1 MTKRGGKAK
10 VLAPGK
16 LQEER
21 NRIINKKHIVRK
33 PAQTTLSMQDASSA
47 PTPAQ
52 AAPSV
57 QVASSMPTSASKK
70 SSVQA
75 ASSMPTPA
83 QEASSVQVASS
94 MPASASKKSCVQAAS
109 LMPTPAQAA
118 SSVQAASSMPTPA
131 QAASSVQAASSMPT
145 PAQAAS
151 SVQAASSMPTP
162 APTVVPVHATTSEK
176 FSFMPT
182 PTLSHQTMAGPQS
195 INLQTMASP
204 SNLAE
209 EEDVD
214 ADEDEAV
221 GQETITPLVPT
232 IDENGK
238 VIIKPS
244 GTGLVPA
251 KEVAGA
257 INYAIRKQFYK
268 PIHHWSALDPDTK
281 ADWFKLFGEKVSWDP
296 FDHAFVYSAFEKKGR
311 KRLNDMLGK
320 ARRKGTR
327 PSWIGDDA
335 WVELQTYWKKTE
347 FLAVSSQN
355 KTNRASARGG
365 AVHTTGR
372 KAHIDVALQLSRE
385 LQRDLRPDELF
396 LKTHK
401 RKNGEWVDS
410 RAAST
415 YVSSRKFYCINICIH
430 AFRSRLIQIKLSKK
444 DLVIHFYSLIPNT
457 NSPNT
462 NKYLLQQKT
471 FKEKF
476 DAELQPTEEGNG
488 EVVQVLDGERVNQ
501 LWTEAAGGRNRGRV
515 YGAADLAINL
525 KRGSKSFTQQSQTP
539 QHSMFGMSLEAER
552 AARIRAE
559 QIAEAAT
566 TQLQEANEAMRAATE
581 AAKAATE
588 TAQRMEREMNAWKEF
603 MMKKFDTSTFV
614 SHSHHYDD
622 DLDDQSLDED

>member
-94 MPASASKKSCVQAAS
+94 MPTSASKKSCVQAAS
-109 LMPTPAQAA
+109 L
-118 SSVQAASSMPTPA
+118 MPTPA

-182 PTLSHQTMAGPQS
+182 PTLSHQTMVGPQS

-410 RAAST
+410 HAAST
-415 YVSSRKFYCINICIH
+415 YKGV
-430 AFRSRLIQIKLSKK
+430 
-444 DLVIHFYSLIPNT
+444 T
-457 NSPNT
+457 
-462 NKYLLQQKT
+462 QKT

>member
-94 MPASASKKSCVQAAS
+94 MPTSASKKSCVQAAS

-118 SSVQAASSMPTPA
+118 SSVQD
-131 QAASSVQAASSMPT
+131 ASSMPT

-204 SNLAE
+204 SIWQRRKMWMLMRMRR
-209 EEDVD
+209 
-214 ADEDEAV
+214 
-221 GQETITPLVPT
+221 
-232 IDENGK
+232 
-238 VIIKPS
+238 
-244 GTGLVPA
+244 LVPA

-268 PIHHWSALDPDTK
+268 PIHHWSALDPDMK

-296 FDHAFVYSAFEKKGR
+296 FDHAFVYSAFEKKEE
-311 KRLNDMLGK
+311 ND
-320 ARRKGTR
+320 
-327 PSWIGDDA
+327 
-335 WVELQTYWKKTE
+335 
-347 FLAVSSQN
+347 
-355 KTNRASARGG
+355 
-365 AVHTTGR
+365 
-372 KAHIDVALQLSRE
+372 
-385 LQRDLRPDELF
+385 
-396 LKTHK
+396 
-401 RKNGEWVDS
+401 
-410 RAAST
+410 
-415 YVSSRKFYCINICIH
+415 
-430 AFRSRLIQIKLSKK
+430 
-444 DLVIHFYSLIPNT
+444 
-457 NSPNT
+457 
-462 NKYLLQQKT
+462 
-471 FKEKF
+471 
-476 DAELQPTEEGNG
+476 
-488 EVVQVLDGERVNQ
+488 
-501 LWTEAAGGRNRGRV
+501 
-515 YGAADLAINL
+515 
-525 KRGSKSFTQQSQTP
+525 
-539 QHSMFGMSLEAER
+539 
-552 AARIRAE
+552 
-559 QIAEAAT
+559 
-566 TQLQEANEAMRAATE
+566 
-581 AAKAATE
+581 
-588 TAQRMEREMNAWKEF
+588 
-603 MMKKFDTSTFV
+603 
-614 SHSHHYDD
+614 
-622 DLDDQSLDED
+622 

>member
-94 MPASASKKSCVQAAS
+94 MPTSASKKSCVQAAS
-109 LMPTPAQAA
+109 L
-118 SSVQAASSMPTPA
+118 MPTPA

-372 KAHIDVALQLSRE
+372 KAHIDVALQLVSNKILTNYYYYE
-385 LQRDLRPDELF
+385 
-396 LKTHK
+396 
-401 RKNGEWVDS
+401 DS
-410 RAAST
+410 
-415 YVSSRKFYCINICIH
+415 
-430 AFRSRLIQIKLSKK
+430 L
-444 DLVIHFYSLIPNT
+444 
-457 NSPNT
+457 
-462 NKYLLQQKT
+462 YL
-471 FKEKF
+471 
-476 DAELQPTEEGNG
+476 D
-488 EVVQVLDGERVNQ
+488 
-501 LWTEAAGGRNRGRV
+501 
-515 YGAADLAINL
+515 
-525 KRGSKSFTQQSQTP
+525 SFT
-539 QHSMFGMSLEAER
+539 
-552 AARIRAE
+552 RI
-559 QIAEAAT
+559 
-566 TQLQEANEAMRAATE
+566 L
-581 AAKAATE
+581 
-588 TAQRMEREMNAWKEF
+588 
-603 MMKKFDTSTFV
+603 
-614 SHSHHYDD
+614 Y
-622 DLDDQSLDED
+622 

>member
-1 MTKRGGKAK
+1 
-10 VLAPGK
+10 
-16 LQEER
+16 
-21 NRIINKKHIVRK
+21 
-33 PAQTTLSMQDASSA
+33 
-47 PTPAQ
+47 
-52 AAPSV
+52 
-57 QVASSMPTSASKK
+57 
-70 SSVQA
+70 
-75 ASSMPTPA
+75 
-83 QEASSVQVASS
+83 
-94 MPASASKKSCVQAAS
+94 
-109 LMPTPAQAA
+109 
-118 SSVQAASSMPTPA
+118 
-131 QAASSVQAASSMPT
+131 
-145 PAQAAS
+145 
-151 SVQAASSMPTP
+151 
-162 APTVVPVHATTSEK
+162 
-176 FSFMPT
+176 
-182 PTLSHQTMAGPQS
+182 
-195 INLQTMASP
+195 
-204 SNLAE
+204 
-209 EEDVD
+209 
-214 ADEDEAV
+214 
-221 GQETITPLVPT
+221 
-232 IDENGK
+232 
-238 VIIKPS
+238 
-244 GTGLVPA
+244 
-251 KEVAGA
+251 
-257 INYAIRKQFYK
+257 
-268 PIHHWSALDPDTK
+268 
-281 ADWFKLFGEKVSWDP
+281 
-296 FDHAFVYSAFEKKGR
+296 
-311 KRLNDMLGK
+311 MLGK
-320 ARRKGTR
+320 ARRKETR

-415 YVSSRKFYCINICIH
+415 Y
-430 AFRSRLIQIKLSKK
+430 
-444 DLVIHFYSLIPNT
+444 
-457 NSPNT
+457 
-462 NKYLLQQKT
+462 KT

-476 DAELQPTEEGNG
+476 DAELLPTEEGNG

>member
-94 MPASASKKSCVQAAS
+94 MPTSASKKSCVQAAT
-109 LMPTPAQAA
+109 L
-118 SSVQAASSMPTPA
+118 MPTPA

-162 APTVVPVHATTSEK
+162 APT
-176 FSFMPT
+176 
-182 PTLSHQTMAGPQS
+182 
-195 INLQTMASP
+195 
-204 SNLAE
+204 

-415 YVSSRKFYCINICIH
+415 YVSSRKFYYINICIH

-444 DLVIHFYSLIPNT
+444 DLVIHFYSL
-457 NSPNT
+457 
-462 NKYLLQQKT
+462 
-471 FKEKF
+471 
-476 DAELQPTEEGNG
+476 
-488 EVVQVLDGERVNQ
+488 
-501 LWTEAAGGRNRGRV
+501 
-515 YGAADLAINL
+515 
-525 KRGSKSFTQQSQTP
+525 
-539 QHSMFGMSLEAER
+539 M
-552 AARIRAE
+552 
-559 QIAEAAT
+559 
-566 TQLQEANEAMRAATE
+566 
-581 AAKAATE
+581 
-588 TAQRMEREMNAWKEF
+588 
-603 MMKKFDTSTFV
+603 
-614 SHSHHYDD
+614 
-622 DLDDQSLDED
+622 

>member
-33 PAQTTLSMQDASSA
+33 PAQTTLSVQDASST
-47 PTPAQ
+47 PTPTQ

-70 SSVQA
+70 SCVQA

-83 QEASSVQVASS
+83 QATSSVQVASS
-94 MPASASKKSCVQAAS
+94 MPTSASKKSY
-109 LMPTPAQAA
+109 
-118 SSVQAASSMPTPA
+118 VQAASSMPTPA
-131 QAASSVQAASSMPT
+131 QAASSVQVASSTPTSASKKSYVQAASSMPT
-145 PAQAAS
+145 PAQATS
-151 SVQAASSMPTP
+151 SMQAASSMPTP

-176 FSFMPT
+176 FSFMLT
-182 PTLSHQTMAGPQS
+182 PTLSHQTMADPQS

-221 GQETITPLVPT
+221 GQETVTPLVPT

-320 ARRKGTR
+320 ERRKGTR

-347 FLAVSSQN
+347 FLTVSSQN

-385 LQRDLRPDELF
+385 LQRDLGPDELF

-415 YVSSRKFYCINICIH
+415 Y
-430 AFRSRLIQIKLSKK
+430 
-444 DLVIHFYSLIPNT
+444 
-457 NSPNT
+457 
-462 NKYLLQQKT
+462 KT

-515 YGAADLAINL
+515 YGATNLAINL

-559 QIAEAAT
+559 QIVEAAT
-566 TQLQEANEAMRAATE
+566 TQLQEANKAM
-581 AAKAATE
+581 
-588 TAQRMEREMNAWKEF
+588 
-603 MMKKFDTSTFV
+603 
-614 SHSHHYDD
+614 
-622 DLDDQSLDED
+622 

>member
-94 MPASASKKSCVQAAS
+94 MPTSASKKSCVQAAS
-109 LMPTPAQAA
+109 L
-118 SSVQAASSMPTPA
+118 
-131 QAASSVQAASSMPT
+131 MPT

-327 PSWIGDDA
+327 PSWISDDA

-415 YVSSRKFYCINICIH
+415 YCFEKGYADRIQVFSTDFIDEDFVDACAVFYEIETQVEKSIRKLTITNYVIWKC
-430 AFRSRLIQIKLSKK
+430 FRL
-444 DLVIHFYSLIPNT
+444 
-457 NSPNT
+457 
-462 NKYLLQQKT
+462 KT

-539 QHSMFGMSLEAER
+539 QHSMFEMSLEAER

>member
-16 LQEER
+16 LQEKR

-33 PAQTTLSMQDASSA
+33 PAQTTLSVQDASSA

-52 AAPSV
+52 AASSVQVASSMPTSASQKSSVQAASSMPTPAQAASSV

-83 QEASSVQVASS
+83 RE
-94 MPASASKKSCVQAAS
+94 
-109 LMPTPAQAA
+109 
-118 SSVQAASSMPTPA
+118 
-131 QAASSVQAASSMPT
+131 
-145 PAQAAS
+145 AS

-182 PTLSHQTMAGPQS
+182 LTLSHQTMVGPQN

-221 GQETITPLVPT
+221 GQETVTPLVPT

-244 GTGLVPA
+244 GTGLVSA

-268 PIHHWSALDPDTK
+268 PIHHWSALDLDTK
-281 ADWFKLFGEKVSWDP
+281 TDWFKLFGEKVSWDP

-335 WVELQTYWKKTE
+335 WLNFKLIGKRPSFWLCLLKTRPIELPQEVEQSTPQ
-347 FLAVSSQN
+347 A
-355 KTNRASARGG
+355 
-365 AVHTTGR
+365 
-372 KAHIDVALQLSRE
+372 SRE

-415 YVSSRKFYCINICIH
+415 Y
-430 AFRSRLIQIKLSKK
+430 
-444 DLVIHFYSLIPNT
+444 
-457 NSPNT
+457 
-462 NKYLLQQKT
+462 T

-488 EVVQVLDGERVNQ
+488 KVVQVLDGKCVNQ

-525 KRGSKSFTQQSQTP
+525 KRGSKSFTKQSQTP

-559 QIAEAAT
+559 QIVEATT
-566 TQLQEANEAMRAATE
+566 TQLQEATEAAKAATE